1 IITGESYLD
10 SDILLAIVKESD
22 WLKPKV
28 DLRKINNPKTSVF
41 TIIEAEIVLLREY
54 SRKDAI
60 EVLEKASE
68 KGIKTVD
75 FTNHVM
81 KKSNEFLSRYD
92 KLNIFDSVHAAFS
105 FVLKEEILSTDTIF
119 DEIKEIKRI
128 DPRSI

>member
-1 IITGESYLD
+1 MYLD
-10 SDILLAIVKESD
+10 TDIVLAITKEND

-28 DLRKINNPKTSVF
+28 DLRKIKNPKTSVF
-41 TIIEAEIVLLREY
+41 TVIEAEIVLLREY

-60 EVLEKASE
+60 GILEKVSG
-68 KGIKTVD
+68 KGIKTID
-75 FTNHVM
+75 FTNSVM

-105 FVLKEEILSTDTIF
+105 FVLKEEILSTDAIF

-128 DPRSI
+128 DPRHI